1 MSAKLACVRGLLL
14 NKVMIPNIEHIVT
27 VGKEMYDIFS
37 FSVHTYS
44 SPAKDRAYRPNFR
57 KLILENF
64 LVIVSSIPL
73 ILLPESLW
81 LEN

>member
-44 SPAKDRAYRPNFR
+44 SRAKDRGYGQTFSKLIRYNLLVSIFAIPNF
-57 KLILENF
+57 
-64 LVIVSSIPL
+64 IPTQVL
-73 ILLPESLW
+73 SAK
-81 LEN
+81 